1 MKRSV
6 VALGILGLIW
16 AVALPAANAA
26 VLIQDKFDKDDLLKN
41 ATTYVQGFG
50 LNQTNDPSAKPWTI
64 RDGILSTDPVTDG
77 VTGSDGTGG
86 NRTEEELATAVPFVL
101 LTGDK
106 AMADVSV
113 ESRVYSAGQN
123 SGTFGLILRAT
134 PKTKPTDPDT
144 WYQLNYYT
152 LGTEP
157 GAVEGTLEGVLPGQD
172 QSGVPLI
179 TGSPTLRI
187 MKVVNGKWTML
198 ADINQGSTSMHIPQV
213 NNAGVDHDTNGDG
226 TGDPTGAI
234 FRFVAKGNVLEAW
247 CALPGKAFQ
256 KFLSVVDS
264 ELKAGKVGFT
274 TAEYNPAFDDLVVQD
289 AP

>member
-1 MKRSV
+1 M
-6 VALGILGLIW
+6 GLVW
-16 AVALPAANAA
+16 AVAMPAANAA
-26 VLIQDKFDKDDLLKN
+26 VLLDDKFDTDALLKA

-50 LNQTNDPSAKPWTI
+50 LYQMGDDTIKPWTI
-64 RDGILSTDPVTDG
+64 RDGLLSTDPETEG
-77 VTGSDGTGG
+77 VQGSDGTGG
-86 NRTEEELATAVPFVL
+86 NRDEESLATAVPFVL

-106 AMADVSV
+106 AWADVSI
-113 ESRVYSAGQN
+113 ESQVYSAGQN

-134 PKTKPTDPDT
+134 PKTKPADPDT

-157 GAVEGTLEGVLPGQD
+157 GAVEGTLEGVLPAQD
-172 QSGVPLI
+172 KSGVPLI

-187 MKVVNGKWTML
+187 LKVVNGQWKLL

-213 NNAGVDHDTNGDG
+213 NAAGVDHDTNGDG

-234 FRFVAKGNVLEAW
+234 FRFTAKGNVLEAW

-256 KFLSVVDS
+256 KFLSVVDD
-264 ELKAGKVGFT
+264 ELKAGQVGFT
-274 TAEYNPAFDDLVVQD
+274 TCEYNPAFTNVLVQD
-289 AP
+289 TP